1 MVVLDILFGLII
13 IGLLIWLF
21 RLGKEKE
28 ESHNK
33 IINDAVDEINTSVD
47 EMQSIVD
54 TLLIY
59 VKDEDVKRG
68 INCKLKTLRESIR
81 HGVVRLIGVKSK

>member
-1 MVVLDILFGLII
+1 MVVLDLLFGLVI
-13 IGLLIWLF
+13 IGLLIWIF
-21 RLGKEKE
+21 RIGKEKE
-28 ESHNK
+28 DSNNK
-33 IINDAVDEINTSVD
+33 IINDAIDEINTSVD

-68 INCKLKTLRESIR
+68 IDGKLKTLKESIR